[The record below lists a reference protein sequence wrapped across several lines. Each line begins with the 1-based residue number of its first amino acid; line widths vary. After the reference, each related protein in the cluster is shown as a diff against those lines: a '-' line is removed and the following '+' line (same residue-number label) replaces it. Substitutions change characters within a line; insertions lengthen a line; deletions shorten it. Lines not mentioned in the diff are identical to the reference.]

1 MQRKL
6 LLLKMVV
13 LLFAYVNVNA
23 QDLHPSATISAKQAR
38 ILATD
43 QLPKVLQWMEPEDLL
58 LYGFSTTD
66 DFSKITVGRPFYFST
81 MEEVS
86 QTSRDLKG
94 TLRIKSMMLPLIL
107 ENSVRCFIYLSLE
120 DNEWQAVG
128 LGSRE
133 YAVKGSEF
141 FNKSD
146 DLASLIIAIPQISEE
161 FIEDNFSGV
170 TLYKPIFRLDKELA
184 KDGLTLKEL
193 SNLFIE
199 SIKKLK

>member
-23 QDLHPSATISAKQAR
+23 QDLRPSATISVKQAR

-43 QLPKVLQWMEPEDLL
+43 QLPKVLQWMEPEDLH
-58 LYGFSTTD
+58 LYGFSSTD
-66 DFSKITVGRPFYFST
+66 DFSKIIVGSPFYLST

-86 QTSRDLKG
+86 KTSRDLKG
-94 TLRIKSMMLPLIL
+94 TLQIKSMILPLIL
-107 ENSVRCFIYLSLE
+107 DKTVRCFIYLSIE

-133 YAVKGSEF
+133 YAVKGGKI
-141 FNKSD
+141 FNKVD
-146 DLASLIIAIPQISEE
+146 DIATLIIAIPQISEE
-161 FIEDNFSGV
+161 FIEVN
-170 TLYKPIFRLDKELA
+170 
-184 KDGLTLKEL
+184 
-193 SNLFIE
+193 SNGI
-199 SIKKLK
+199 